1 MTARCC
7 GGDGPGVDGKG
18 VELEEATSADGA
30 VGATVLAAL
39 TLLGTGSD
47 ETAFTALTVATDT
60 STRSRIPVQTRGFA
74 DSLLCRIPCE
84 DAVTAVENFAKPN
97 GAPAVDG
104 LAITSIGTG
113 DDAVAA
119 AMALAGV
126 AELCPFASEATS
138 LVWPPAALL
147 GSAAFAGATGA

>member
-1 MTARCC
+1 VA
-7 GGDGPGVDGKG
+7 
-18 VELEEATSADGA
+18 ELEDATSTDGA

-39 TLLGTGSD
+39 TMLGTGSD
-47 ETAFTALTVATDT
+47 ETAFGALTVATYM

-74 DSLLCRIPCE
+74 DSMLCGIPCA

-113 DDAVAA
+113 EDAVAA
-119 AMALAGV
+119 GMALAGV
-126 AELCPFASEATS
+126 AELCPLASEATS
-138 LVWPPAALL
+138 LVWPPAVLL
-147 GSAAFAGATGA
+147 GSAAFAGTTGA